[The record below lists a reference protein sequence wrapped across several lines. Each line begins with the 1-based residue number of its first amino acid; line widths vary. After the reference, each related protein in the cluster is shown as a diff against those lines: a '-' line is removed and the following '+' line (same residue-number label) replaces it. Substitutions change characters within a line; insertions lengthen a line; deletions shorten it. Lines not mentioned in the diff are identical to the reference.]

1 LMAYVHEPDAA
12 NYKFTSAMPSQ
23 LLKALVPSL
32 LPLVEGSA
40 CVKPPPVVTAAN
52 ND

>member
-1 LMAYVHEPDAA
+1 MAYVHGPDAA
-12 NYKFTSAMPSQ
+12 AYKFTSAMPSQ